1 MRPCSGKEGH
11 LANDPLRLRGV
22 ILRRNQISALVVHSL
37 ARLTSDSDYPFNGPV
52 EMLPQPL
59 DNARSPI
66 GMDDAGLTRSREVA
80 KGDS

>member
-1 MRPCSGKEGH
+1 MT
-11 LANDPLRLRGV
+11 RLRSYLTDMYEQSENIMKATGRMSYEEF
-22 ILRRNQISALVVHSL
+22 LEDALYSAGLI
-37 ARLTSDSDYPFNGPV
+37 RFFGPV

>member
-1 MRPCSGKEGH
+1 MKKIEIKRDVERYLEKNLSIEEDIIDKIKKCLGEY
-11 LANDPLRLRGV
+11 
-22 ILRRNQISALVVHSL
+22 LVVNIN
-37 ARLTSDSDYPFNGPV
+37 FGPV